1 MMVSMLRKIICIISL
16 IVLGALAIGILR
28 QGQFN
33 IKRQM
38 LDFEENPKWV
48 QSWINLVEK

>member
-33 IKRQM
+33 IKMQM